1 MTATQTDATVPAE
14 FRQIIE
20 SFYGSTCGNTRSPVW
35 ICGLEWGGGHDP
47 AIPIPVSDFE
57 PYVFDDLQVWS
68 ADDFLSSFW
77 APQSRFCQAVI
88 KILTGLRDRAYVPSR
103 CSWSRENMIKE
114 NLIGPNG
121 LALILN
127 AFPISMSGTS
137 ARWSSW
143 LQYQVRLNDGTVKP
157 LSEWTQLPTFD
168 KYREY
173 LFAHRT
179 RIYSQEVQNR
189 KPQLIICFGMNEGHE
204 RLFGAEKIKE
214 TFSSVPD
221 GGHDCTVYEIEHR
234 EGFTK
239 TLVLVT
245 PFPVG
250 RYGLISDAQFDV
262 VSKKISE
269 IGTDTFKD
277 RWLADWPRGDTP
289 EACKSLLSDSELTK
303 LDTLKNELH
312 DLNRLISAI
321 NQEVSIIESLAHSE
335 LCSSLGDLKK
345 SQIQAMT
352 DILSETKQVK
362 SEIRLM
368 EAEFRKRL

>member
-1 MTATQTDATVPAE
+1 MATTQTESAVPTE

-35 ICGLEWGGGHDP
+35 ICGLEWGGGYDP
-47 AIPIPVSDFE
+47 AIPIPVSDFD
-57 PYVFDDLQVWS
+57 PYGFDELQVWS
-68 ADDFLSSFW
+68 ADDFLNSFW
-77 APQSRFCQAVI
+77 APHSRFCQAVI
-88 KILTGLRDRAYVPSR
+88 KILTGLRDGKYVPAR
-103 CSWSRENMIKE
+103 CSWNRENMINE
-114 NLIGPNG
+114 NLIGPIG

-143 LQYQVRLNDGTVKP
+143 LQYQVRLNDGTVKR
-157 LSEWTQLPTFD
+157 LNEWTKLPTFD

-179 RIYSQEVQNR
+179 RIYSQEVKNR

-204 RLFGAEKIKE
+204 QLFGTKEIKE

-221 GGHDCTVYEIEHR
+221 GGHDCTVYEIEHQ
-234 EGFTK
+234 EDNAT

-250 RYGLISDAQFDV
+250 RYGLISDEQFDI

-269 IGTDTFKD
+269 IGVSTFGN
-277 RWLADWPRGDTP
+277 RWLADWPRGGTP
-289 EACKSLLSDSELTK
+289 EAARSLLSDTELTK
-303 LDTLKNELH
+303 LGALKNRLH
-312 DLNRLISAI
+312 GLNRLISVI
-321 NQEVSIIESLAHSE
+321 NQEVTIIESLLQHDPN
-335 LCSSLGDLKK
+335 SSLDALRNR
-345 SQIQAMT
+345 QIEAMM
-352 DILSETKQVK
+352 DILDDTKRLK
-362 SEIRLM
+362 SEIRLL